1 MPWPVW
7 VAVTTP
13 PPLPLTTSGSAYRMY
28 RSILGAHTAILVSL
42 ATFSA
47 LPWIGRITVGTPSFG
62 ARAVI
67 ALVLLTAA
75 ATVFRRGERPW
86 LLAMLC
92 LTFVLAT
99 PVIGTDPVPN
109 DSTVGMVLSAV
120 GVMAAR
126 LLPLIRAM
134 TLVAVLSGVHE
145 LTLRVLDLPATGL
158 TLDATV
164 LSLGTAAA
172 AVGMVNAMQAS
183 AIATEAITADNR
195 ARELELVRAEAQLRA
210 STTTR
215 RVLHDDVLGTLHLI
229 SDGVA
234 PAERIRRQCRVT
246 VAAIRTVI
254 ASTTDADDDPVDR
267 REQRGADGLP
277 DSYAA
282 LVGDL
287 QATSPLTLT
296 VSVIGR
302 PQKLPALSDAQRS
315 ALLRACAEGIRNAAR
330 HAKVGAVTL
339 RISSDR
345 VATRVEVLD
354 RGAGLASTMRS
365 GFGLKES
372 VERPLAE
379 VGGRSALLPRP
390 DGGTALVLTVPRDQR
405 VESRLHDAHGLTT
418 DSLGSMRTLSR
429 AVAIPLGTAWC
440 VIAGHAVVQD
450 PRLWTSLVVGLG
462 WLLAT
467 AFVIRRSER
476 GAPGTRWV
484 VFIAVVTLVLQA
496 LGIALLPAGAMLD
509 FRSWSIGMSALPLVV
524 FVLSLPTSVACV
536 VVLAHIGLVLV
547 APMLR
552 PELTYGLVPWG
563 SLNAVITCPVP
574 SMVLGSLIRRQ
585 GRSLEEQHDREFAL
599 EHRRA
604 AEEWQAA
611 MTDLYFA
618 HVRLEVLPWLESVA
632 DGALDPD
639 SEEVRKQATLLAVA
653 ARDDLYAPGFFDD
666 SLRADVAHFRSR
678 GGAVELRA
686 GLVPGGFE
694 RPVGHVLRGLLP
706 VSDGRRI
713 IVSPPSATEQHVRI
727 SVVPAPHVGDLER
740 LRATGQSRFEAD
752 VDAFRAV
759 LLVDD
764 LPVSG

>member
-1 MPWPVW
+1 MSWPVW
-7 VAVTTP
+7 AAVTTP
-13 PPLPLTTSGSAYRMY
+13 PPVPSTTSGSAYRMY

-42 ATFSA
+42 CAFSV
-47 LPWIGRITVGTPSFG
+47 LPWIGRIGPGTPTF
-62 ARAVI
+62 AVRTVI

-75 ATVFRRGERPW
+75 TTVFRVGERRW
-86 LLAMLC
+86 LLGMLC
-92 LTFVLAT
+92 VTFLLAT
-99 PVIGTDPVPN
+99 PSLGIDPVPN

-134 TLVAVLSGVHE
+134 ALVALLSGVHV
-145 LTLRVLDLPATGL
+145 LTQWLLGLPTSGL
-158 TLDATV
+158 SLDATV

-183 AIATEAITADNR
+183 AIATEAMSVDNR
-195 ARELELVRAEAQLRA
+195 ARELELVHAEAELRA
-210 STTTR
+210 STTSR
-215 RVLHDDVLGTLHLI
+215 RVLHDDVLGTLHLV

-234 PAERIRRQCRVT
+234 PADRIRRQCRAT
-246 VAAIRTVI
+246 VDAILAVI
-254 ASTTDADDDPVDR
+254 ASTGDEDEGDDR
-267 REQRGADGLP
+267 REVRGPDGLP
-277 DSYAA
+277 ESYAVLVDA
-282 LVGDL
+282 L
-287 QATSPLTLT
+287 QHASPIPVE
-296 VSVIGR
+296 VSVVGR
-302 PQKLPALSDAQRS
+302 PQRLPGLSDAQRA
-315 ALLRACAEGIRNAAR
+315 ALLRASSEGVRNSAR
-330 HAKVGAVTL
+330 HGKADRVTL

-345 VATRVEVLD
+345 DVTRFEVLD
-354 RGAGLASTMRS
+354 RGVGLAPSHSR
-365 GFGLKES
+365 GFGLQES

-390 DGGTALVLTVPRDQR
+390 DGGAALVLVLPREQR
-405 VESRLHDAHGLTT
+405 VGSRLLDAHGRTT
-418 DSLGSMRTLSR
+418 DGLGSVRTLSR

-440 VIAGHAVVQD
+440 VIAVHAVVID
-450 PRLWTSLVVGLG
+450 PRLWTSLPVGLG

-467 AFVIRRSER
+467 AFVIRSAER

-484 VFIAVVTLVLQA
+484 VFIASMTIALQVI
-496 LGIALLPAGAMLD
+496 GIALLPDGAMLD

-536 VVLAHIGLVLV
+536 VLLAHIGVVLV
-547 APMLR
+547 APVLR
-552 PELTYGLVPWG
+552 PELTAGLVPWG

-585 GRSLEEQHDREFAL
+585 GRSLEEQQARERTL

-604 AEEWQAA
+604 VEAWQAA

-618 HVRLEVLPWLESVA
+618 HVRLEVLPWLEAVA
-632 DGALDPD
+632 DGLLDPD
-639 SEEVRKQATLLAVA
+639 TDEVRKQATLLAVA

-694 RPVGHVLRGLLP
+694 RPVGDVLRGLLP
-706 VSDGRRI
+706 VSHGRRI
-713 IVSPPSATEQHVRI
+713 IVSPPAPSERHVRI
-727 SVVPAPHVGDLER
+727 SVVPAPHVGDIER
-740 LRATGQSRFEAD
+740 LRTTGPSPFEAD

-764 LPVSG
+764 LPLSG